1 MPAPLPLVARGG
13 AGTLAGSLWLPGAAP
28 RALVLMHPGSGQS
41 DRDNDVFFPPIR
53 AALHAA
59 GAAVA
64 SFDKRGVGESQG
76 SWLTTGID
84 DQADDAVAGL
94 RAARAALRAATAGD
108 RNRADAG
115 PSVPVVLF
123 GHSQGGWVVLEAAAR
138 AEAHDDVAGVVT
150 SSGPAVTPGAQER
163 FSTASLLRRAG
174 RAGAGAERALAA
186 FDGLMAL
193 AERGASFGEARAWSD
208 AAVRRDDLEVLAGL
222 GAFVPD
228 APEVWGLATR
238 IVGHDPVNAL
248 RSLAV
253 PLLAVFGGDDG
264 VVPVERSVAVLRE
277 TVAPDLLDVA
287 VLLGG
292 DHRLE
297 GADDAFVPGYP
308 DVVVDFVRR
317 LAGRGTHGRRVT
329 PCRGAAGAAGA
340 ASVRARRG

>member
-1 MPAPLPLVARGG
+1 MTAPLPLVARGG
-13 AGTLAGSLWLPGAAP
+13 AGTLAGSLWLPGDAP
-28 RALVLMHPGSGQS
+28 RALVLMHPGSGPS

-59 GAAVA
+59 GAAVV

-76 SWLTTGID
+76 SWLTAGID

-94 RAARAALRAATAGD
+94 RAARAALRAATADGPK
-108 RNRADAG
+108 RVDAG

-138 AEAHDDVAGVVT
+138 ADAHDVAGVVT

-287 VLLGG
+287 VLPGG

-317 LAGRGTHGRRVT
+317 LVAGRTD
-329 PCRGAAGAAGA
+329 AA
-340 ASVRARRG
+340 

>member
-123 GHSQGGWVVLEAAAR
+123 GHSQGGWVVLGAAAR